1 MPIRAMAMT
10 AKIINSLFNP
20 HYLLFGKIA
29 LLRTLAPVISFSA
42 VYFKVLAEIFK
53 SQNANLWK
61 KEKKVKRGSCLLSEI
76 IQSIYE
82 VVA

>member
-53 SQNANLWK
+53 SQNANFRK
-61 KEKKVKRGSCLLSEI
+61 KEKRGSCLLSEI